1 MGRLAGMSTSWQQ
14 EQPDNAAEIAR
25 LKRGIVFR
33 ERLRDFELDFHST
46 CELFSPRR
54 VDDGSRL
61 LVEHFDV
68 ESDDVTL
75 DLGCGYGAIGL
86 AVARQ
91 TPRGRVHM
99 VDRDYLAVEL
109 ARRNAEA
116 NGLGNCRVYLSNG
129 FSEVPGDVR
138 FDNVLSNLP
147 AKVGREML
155 SILLHDAR
163 ARLVPGGRLGVVT
176 IAGLRQWV
184 KRNFKEAFGNYKKLK
199 EGKGY
204 VAAVACK
211 SASDASTATD

>member
-1 MGRLAGMSTSWQQ
+1 MS
-14 EQPDNAAEIAR
+14 EKKV
-25 LKRGIVFR
+25 LG
-33 ERLRDFELDFHST
+33 
-46 CELFSPRR
+46 
-54 VDDGSRL
+54 L
-61 LVEHFDV
+61 LIEHFDV
-68 ESDDVTL
+68 ELDDVTL

-91 TPRGRVHM
+91 TPRGCVHM

-116 NGLGNCRVYLSNG
+116 NGLDNCRVYLSNG

-155 SILLHDAR
+155 SIILHDAWMH
-163 ARLVPGGRLGVVT
+163 LVPGGRLCVVT

-184 KRNFKEAFGNYKKLK
+184 KRNFKEVFGNYKKLK

-204 VAAVACK
+204 VAAVAVK
-211 SASDASTATD
+211 GEGDSSAATD